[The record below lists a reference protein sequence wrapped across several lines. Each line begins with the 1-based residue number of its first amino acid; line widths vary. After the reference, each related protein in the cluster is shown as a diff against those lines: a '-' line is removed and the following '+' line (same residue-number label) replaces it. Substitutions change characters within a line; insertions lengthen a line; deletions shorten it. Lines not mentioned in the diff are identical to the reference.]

1 MVNPK
6 LKEYIEKNI
15 FPLYQRNEEGHD
27 ITHIQY
33 VIERSFELVEQNELA
48 VDLDMVYAIAAYHD
62 IGHYIDSKIHEIIS
76 AKIMQED
83 KTLLSFFNEK
93 QLETIKQAIED
104 HRASSD
110 HEPRSIYGKI
120 VSSADRNDT
129 VEKCLRRSY
138 YIGKRRNPNY
148 TDEQLFENAFQ
159 VLTKKFGENGYA
171 KFYFKDKK
179 YEDFLTQ
186 IRSLLQDKET
196 FCNTQKA
203 YIENLRKTEKTLDKR

>member
-1 MVNPK
+1 MLNPK

-83 KTLLSFFNEK
+83 KNLLSFFNEE

-120 VSSADRNDT
+120 VSYADRNDT

>member
-15 FPLYQRNEEGHD
+15 FPLYQRNEKGHD

-129 VEKCLRRSY
+129 VEKCLASRCRSH
-138 YIGKRRNPNY
+138 RPP
-148 TDEQLFENAFQ
+148 
-159 VLTKKFGENGYA
+159 
-171 KFYFKDKK
+171 
-179 YEDFLTQ
+179 
-186 IRSLLQDKET
+186 
-196 FCNTQKA
+196 
-203 YIENLRKTEKTLDKR
+203 